1 MSNMSMPVE
10 GGVVVLN
17 VSTPVKSWIEYVE
30 AGEGGAV
37 GLCRT
42 RGGGEAAPNTSM
54 QGEGWI
60 SIKRIDAGEGG
71 GSALRRTRRHQ

>member
-17 VSTPVKSWIEYVE
+17 VSTPVKSWIEYIE

-42 RGGGEAAPNTSM
+42 R
-54 QGEGWI
+54 
-60 SIKRIDAGEGG
+60 
-71 GSALRRTRRHQ
+71 RHR